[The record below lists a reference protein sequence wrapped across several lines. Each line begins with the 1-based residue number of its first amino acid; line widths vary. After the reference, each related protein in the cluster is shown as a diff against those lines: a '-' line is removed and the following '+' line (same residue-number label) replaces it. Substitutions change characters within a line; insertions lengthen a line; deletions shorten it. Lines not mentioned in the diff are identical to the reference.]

1 MNTALIFSYNT
12 DYAEWTQA
20 LTKYL
25 REQLQKILEYYQG
38 SGGGSAVAA
47 AQSGFLTA
55 APTTVI
61 DLDGA
66 TRQWN
71 YGTQLAQHMYSEGL
85 LDRHEF
91 LSWIIEL
98 LEKVKI
104 TDDTVL
110 KLVMALVLK
119 VGYLVRLFQV
129 NRQLFNNS
137 YLVL

>member
-1 MNTALIFSYNT
+1 
-12 DYAEWTQA
+12 
-20 LTKYL
+20 
-25 REQLQKILEYYQG
+25 LQKILEYYQG

-55 APTTVI
+55 APATVI

-71 YGTQLAQHMYSEGL
+71 YGVQLAQHMYSEGL

-91 LSWIIEL
+91 LSWIVEL

-110 KLVMALVLK
+110 KLVLALVLK
-119 VGYLVRLFQV
+119 VGQFSGFFALV
-129 NRQLFNNS
+129 
-137 YLVL
+137 